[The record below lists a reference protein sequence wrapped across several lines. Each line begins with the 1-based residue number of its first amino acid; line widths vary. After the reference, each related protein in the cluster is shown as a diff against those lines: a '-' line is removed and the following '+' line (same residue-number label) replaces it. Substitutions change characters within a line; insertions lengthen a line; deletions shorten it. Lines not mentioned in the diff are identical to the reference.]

1 MSLVFPSN
9 PSLNQTVFTGGKVWT
24 YNGSGWTANTAV
36 APDLQSLPTSLIPS
50 ANVAYDLGTPSQRW
64 RDVYLSGD
72 TLDIGGTAI
81 KSTANGVTFT
91 NAANSAVSVPL
102 TVSSIKL
109 ASAGNTIT
117 LQASATGL
125 QTVSASGNITP
136 AVGATGATGIGATGA
151 TGAAGSAGQTG
162 ATGPAGSSDAPK
174 ISNVQIAD
182 SSWTVLDD
190 TAADTTSAYVLIN
203 GTAFV
208 TGCSVLLNT
217 QSATS
222 VTYVNQTQL
231 RVVANNFAAGTYI
244 VYVVNPD
251 GGTALRVNGLTF
263 SASPVWTTGSALPS
277 QTRNTAVNIQLTATG
292 ATSYS
297 LAAGS
302 SLPAGLSLNS
312 QTGVI
317 SGTAPNVAS
326 NTNYSFTIVATDNEL
341 QDSPRTFSLSV
352 IIQPA
357 TFTISPAVSGK
368 STWDLNSDGP
378 LNLTT
383 AGTWTIT
390 PQTASFAANVKVW
403 GASGGSGFNG
413 GAGGGGGYAFGKINF
428 ETTSSYLLVVGA
440 GGNRATSGAGATG
453 GTGVGTGGTGGGV
466 NGGGGGGGGAGSGTN
481 AVAGSSGGAGDGGPG
496 IQNNIDGNNYY
507 WAGGGGGGTIQTGSL
522 GSGDGGI
529 GGGGG
534 GGGIFV
540 TSISQANAIL
550 IAGGGGGA
558 ASIGYTGGAGGGT
571 TGDPGVGHQD
581 GLGPFYGQGGTQ
593 SAAGSAG
600 TSYNSVSGRLGSAGS
615 GMNGGGGGAGVVGGT
630 GVYFSSGGG
639 AGYFGGGGGTGG
651 EGDSGAGGGGRVSPN
666 TSLVTQTITQ
676 DGQNSVPGNSTDSN
690 RLSTA
695 GVGNLAANGSPGQ
708 IYLFA

>member
-136 AVGATGATGIGATGA
+136 AVGATGATGIQGNIGITGSTGATGTAGGIGATGATGIGATGA

-174 ISNVQIAD
+174 ISNVQIAN

-466 NGGGGGGGGAGSGTN
+466 NGGGGGGGGAGSGVFFSTTMN
-481 AVAGSSGGAGDGGPG
+481 
-496 IQNNIDGNNYY
+496 
-507 WAGGGGGGTIQTGSL
+507 
-522 GSGDGGI
+522 
-529 GGGGG
+529 
-534 GGGIFV
+534 
-540 TSISQANAIL
+540 QANAIL
-550 IAGGGGGA
+550 VGGGGSGA
-558 ASIGYTGGAGGGT
+558 AGAGYNGGPGGGT
-571 TGDPGVGHQD
+571 NGVGGEGWQ
-581 GLGPFYGQGGTQ
+581 GGGCWSGGGGTQ
-593 SAAGSAG
+593 SAAGSGSSCA
-600 TSYNSVSGRLGSAGS
+600 YSGEGVVGSAGS
-615 GMNGGGGGAGVVGGT
+615 GMNGGNGGDGANAGNRYGGG
-630 GVYFSSGGG
+630 SGGG
-639 AGYFGGGGGTGG
+639 GYWGGGGGTGG
-651 EGDSGAGGGGRVSPN
+651 GGGSGAGGGGSGFTSTNTARVTLTTMTAGGSAG
-666 TSLVTQTITQ
+666 L
-676 DGQNSVPGNSTDSN
+676 PGNDTDPIKATNSGKGVAN
-690 RLSTA
+690 AA
-695 GVGNLAANGSPGQ
+695 GNPGQ
-708 IYLFA
+708 IYLVAAQ